1 MRIHGKIFGIMTH
14 VETAQQLLCEGKRLE
29 AARFL
34 NYALGYGTPEE
45 RVAAKQILCNEFSAF
60 EGPNY
65 ENERWH
71 LEKLRRRAAH
81 TRLLCR
87 INPFHVPAK
96 EIFSAPGANRCNPP
110 SEHGTKESNGS
121 QDFNNHSQDIAS
133 RPNSLINR
141 DLLTCVLLLILA
153 KNYITENLPGTS
165 DQSPKFSF

>member
-71 LEKLRRRAAH
+71 LEKLRRRTSH
-81 TRLLCR
+81 PRLPHR
-87 INPFHVPAK
+87 DIPHAPAK
-96 EIFSAPGANRCNPP
+96 EIFSKLRMSLKNPLNAYETEQANGNR
-110 SEHGTKESNGS
+110 T
-121 QDFNNHSQDIAS
+121 FNDSHDMDS
-133 RPNSLINR
+133 RPNSSINR
-141 DLLTCVLLLILA
+141 VLLTSVLLLILA
-153 KNYITENLPGTS
+153 KNYLSENLPAAS
-165 DQSPKFSF
+165 EQNPKFCF